1 MSDQDRKQVA
11 AAILGGIIV
20 WLGLRRRRSLY
31 GISDG
36 RASAIAASAD
46 GSIGGSS
53 ATACGCCPI
62 TGLMKQASYGNYS
75 QAAPIGIIEPTIV
88 TPPPPGSTPGG
99 AFGFAPPSVVEFLPV
114 TGAPGAHQ
122 TFRVRKEFGRR
133 PVRGG
138 AHPIPFNELERR
150 RAAGS

>member
-20 WLGLRRRRSLY
+20 WLWLRRRRSLY

-88 TPPPPGSTPGG
+88 TPPPPGSPPGG
-99 AFGFAPPSVVEFLPV
+99 SFGFAPPSFVESFPV
-114 TGAPGAHQ
+114 TGAPGAPQ
-122 TFRVRKEFGRR
+122 TFGLPKEFGGR
-133 PVRGG
+133 P
-138 AHPIPFNELERR
+138 LLC
-150 RAAGS
+150 